1 MRFTKYVTKN
11 PTKAYAC
18 LNPDEWIY
26 DTGFAVD
33 TDAGVVT
40 IGMEKPGR
48 VFSLG
53 VAQGNLLLPTWKL
66 GDLVFRHYAFDG
78 FFTFDRRIVAM
89 VAEFLMHHGW
99 GKGEAKPYPKL
110 GEEIYL
116 PTAEEADE
124 IYKKYNIPTPQ
135 NNQDCDNL
143 FCDCVEVGD
152 DGKPLNPNDRID

>member
-11 PTKAYAC
+11 PTKAWSLCEDCPYG
-18 LNPDEWIY
+18 I
-26 DTGFAVD
+26 GFAVD
-33 TDAGVVT
+33 TDVGKVIAGGDKIGRALTLGVVGVCLMPQGWNLT
-40 IGMEKPGR
+40 TSWTPG
-48 VFSLG
+48 VSG
-53 VAQGNLLLPTWKL
+53 GWC
-66 GDLVFRHYAFDG
+66 
-78 FFTFDRRIVAM
+78 FDRRIVAM

-135 NNQDCDNL
+135 NNQDCDDL